1 MKKKIGLIIPDGT
14 NQYFSSIAQSF
25 QKEYTKQGIA
35 IIVVDSNNNKSHEIS
50 NIKLLS
56 DMDISGLIFISVGDS
71 GKAFET
77 LSTIKIP
84 LLVIDREI
92 PLENADFLINH
103 DSLGIRIGLEYL
115 YNLNHRKIAFIKG
128 HQETSP
134 GRERYRSFRETCA
147 ELNLEVEERLI
158 FDGDFMFG
166 SGNYAADQISNFNN
180 DIKPTAIFASNDV
193 MALGILQKLQE
204 NGFVIPKDFSILGY
218 DDIQLSSWVFPKLT
232 TIRQD
237 VMEFAT
243 QGVELLNYRIE
254 NPASSSKVKIIKPQ
268 LIERDSCI
276 RI

>member
-1 MKKKIGLIIPDGT
+1 
-14 NQYFSSIAQSF
+14 
-25 QKEYTKQGIA
+25 
-35 IIVVDSNNNKSHEIS
+35 
-50 NIKLLS
+50 
-56 DMDISGLIFISVGDS
+56 
-71 GKAFET
+71 
-77 LSTIKIP
+77 
-84 LLVIDREI
+84 
-92 PLENADFLINH
+92 
-103 DSLGIRIGLEYL
+103 
-115 YNLNHRKIAFIKG
+115 
-128 HQETSP
+128 
-134 GRERYRSFRETCA
+134 
-147 ELNLEVEERLI
+147 
-158 FDGDFMFG
+158 MFG